1 MSDVRIAM
9 PNYLDV
15 IRCWHEVEPF
25 IQKAVDESNGEL
37 SVDSI
42 KERVQSKEL
51 VVLTIYDLSIGK
63 LIAVVT
69 LDMVTFDTGIKVLNI
84 QCAGGERVDEW
95 FNEVDVIA
103 NAVAKRHDC
112 SKIYVIGR
120 NGWVR
125 KLRNNGYYPVH
136 TVISREVV

>member
-25 IQKAVDESNGEL
+25 IQRAVDESNGEL

-42 KERVQSKEL
+42 KEKVGNKEI
-51 VVLTIYDLSIGK
+51 VVLTIYDINIAK

-69 LDMVTFDTGIKVLNI
+69 FDIVTFDTGIRILNI

-125 KLRNNGYYPVH
+125 KLRHIGYQPVH
-136 TVISREVV
+136 AVISREVV

>member
-1 MSDVRIAM
+1 MSDVKIAM

-15 IRCWHEVEPF
+15 IRCWHEIEPF

-37 SVDSI
+37 TTDSI
-42 KERVQSKEL
+42 KEKVANKE
-51 VVLTIYDLSIGK
+51 VIVLTIYDLSIAK
-63 LIAVVT
+63 LIAVT
-69 LDMVTFDTGIKVLNI
+69 TFDMVTFESGIRVLNI

-95 FNEVDVIA
+95 FAEVDAIA
-103 NAVAKRHDC
+103 NCVAKRHDC

-120 NGWVR
+120 NGWAR
-125 KLRNNGYYPVH
+125 KLKPIGYAPVH